1 MYVHAHVQTLSN
13 RMWTYVRMQACTY
26 VNVYKCV
33 SMYTTYV
40 LRVQKGLVLEHVVL
54 ATRQLSRILILRRS
68 LPQGV

>member
-1 MYVHAHVQTLSN
+1 
-13 RMWTYVRMQACTY
+13 MQACTY

-54 ATRQLSRILILRRS
+54 ATRQLSRILDSSTQLAAGCLS
-68 LPQGV
+68 EP